1 MNGLVPLLLIG
12 AVLLFIVL
20 ALQNVRPGR
29 TAKLPVEAKP
39 LMSATERQ
47 IIALLE
53 EALP

>member
-29 TAKLPVEAKP
+29 TAKLPVEAKLWIGVEKGP
-39 LMSATERQ
+39 R
-47 IIALLE
+47 
-53 EALP
+53 